1 MSDNSSY
8 TQVQQQQ
15 QTLAQTLSPQQ
26 LLAVQL
32 LEMTTVEI
40 EERVR
45 GEVMDNPALDAVEPD
60 DVQPGEGGDE
70 ATLDDYAAD
79 TYTSADDDYSG
90 NDDIP
95 VASGGGFVPSME
107 GVYSDAVSFG
117 DTLMEQ
123 LGALSLTPEEMAI
136 GEYIIG
142 TLDEDGLLRKP
153 LSEIEDELLIY
164 NNICTTEEQLL
175 SVLKAVQTFEPAGI
189 AARDLQECL
198 LLQLERNAAGRDY
211 SVHKRI
217 LTECYDDFTSKRWAV
232 IPEKL
237 DVPVGECRDA
247 IADIVRLNPRPGAS
261 LTEGLG
267 FSRQQ
272 VMPDF
277 LLDVSDD
284 KVYVSLN
291 NSHIPSL
298 RVNNDFMNML
308 DEQAVGNSAEQR
320 AAAIFLK
327 QKIESAKG
335 FISAVQQR
343 ESTMLGTMRA
353 IASLQKEYFLNGGDE
368 AFLKPM
374 ILEDITRVT
383 GFDISTISRVCNSKY
398 VQTPWS
404 VTPLKYYFSDGVTM
418 VDGTTQSVYEL
429 FRVIQELVDGEDKS
443 NPLTD
448 QLLQEQLTKLG
459 YNVARRTV
467 AKYREQ
473 LNIPVARLRRE

>member
-1 MSDNSSY
+1 MPNNSYSQ
-8 TQVQQQQ
+8 TQQQLQ
-15 QTLAQTLSPQQ
+15 ALAQTLSPQQ

-45 GEVMDNPALDAVEPD
+45 GEVMDNPALEAVEPD
-60 DVQPGEGGDE
+60 EAVVQGDGE
-70 ATLDDYAAD
+70 DDMPEPYLA
-79 TYTSADDDYSG
+79 YADDDYSG

-95 VASGGGFVPSME
+95 VATGGYVPSGE
-107 GVYSDAVSFG
+107 PVYGDVLSFG

-123 LGALSLTPEEMAI
+123 LGELPLTPDEMAI

-164 NNICTTEEQLL
+164 NNISVTEEQLL
-175 SVLKAVQTFEPAGI
+175 TVLKAIQSFEPAGI
-189 AARDLQECL
+189 AARDLRECL
-198 LLQLERNAAGRDY
+198 LLQLERSESARDH
-211 SVHKRI
+211 SLHKRI
-217 LTECYDDFTSKRWAV
+217 LSDYYEDFAGKRWGLIA
-232 IPEKL
+232 EKL
-237 DVPVGECRDA
+237 QVTDEECRDA

-261 LTEGLG
+261 LTEGVGL
-267 FSRQQ
+267 SRQQ

-277 LLDVSDD
+277 ILDVTDD

-291 NSHIPSL
+291 NSHVPSL
-298 RVNNDFMNML
+298 RVNGDFMQML
-308 DEQAVGNSAEQR
+308 GEQAIGGNAEQR
-320 AAAIFLK
+320 AAALFLR
-327 QKIESAKG
+327 QKIDAAKG

-343 ESTMLGTMRA
+343 EMTMLDTMRA
-353 IASLQKEYFLNGGDE
+353 IASVQREYFINGGDE

-374 ILEDITRVT
+374 ILEDIAKMT
-383 GFDISTISRVCNSKY
+383 GYDISTISRVCNSKY

-418 VDGTTQSVYEL
+418 LDGTTQSVYEL
-429 FRVIQELVDGEDKS
+429 FRVIQELVAGEDKS

-448 QLLQEQLTKLG
+448 QALQEILVAQG

-473 LNIPVARLRRE
+473 LHIPVARLRKE

>member
-1 MSDNSSY
+1 MPDNSY
-8 TQVQQQQ
+8 TQIQQQQ
-15 QTLAQTLSPQQ
+15 QTLTQSLSPQQ

-32 LEMTTVEI
+32 LELPTVEI

-45 GEVMDNPALDAVEPD
+45 GEVMDNPALEAVEPD
-60 DVQPGEGGDE
+60 EALSVGSEDVSD
-70 ATLDDYAAD
+70 AY
-79 TYTSADDDYSG
+79 SADADEDYSG

-95 VASGGGFVPSME
+95 VATAGFVPSME
-107 GVYSDAVSFG
+107 ALYGDVVSFG

-123 LGALSLTPEEMAI
+123 LGALSLSPDEMAI
-136 GEYIIG
+136 GEYLIG

-164 NNICTTEEQLL
+164 NNISTTEEQLL
-175 SVLKAVQTFEPAGI
+175 SVLKAIQTFEPAGI

-198 LLQLERNAAGRDY
+198 LLQLERNFAGRDF

-217 LTECYDDFTSKRWAV
+217 LLDCYEEFAGKKWSI
-232 IPEKL
+232 IPDKL
-237 DVPVGECRDA
+237 GISADVCREA

-261 LTEGLG
+261 LAEGVG
-267 FSRQQ
+267 FNRQQ

-277 LLDVSDD
+277 LLDVTDD
-284 KVYVSLN
+284 KVFVSLN

-298 RVNNDFMNML
+298 HVNSDFINML
-308 DEQAVGNSAEQR
+308 DEQAVGGSAEQR
-320 AAAIFLK
+320 AAALFLK

-343 ESTMLGTMRA
+343 EMTMLATMRA
-353 IASLQKEYFLNGGDE
+353 IVSLQKDYFLNGGDE
-368 AFLKPM
+368 SMLKPM
-374 ILEDITRVT
+374 ILEDVSKIT
-383 GFDISTISRVCNSKY
+383 GYDISTTSRVCNSKY

-404 VTPLKYYFSDGVTM
+404 ITPLKYYFSDGVTM
-418 VDGTTQSVYEL
+418 LDGTTQSVYEL
-429 FRVIQELVDGEDKS
+429 YRVMRELIDNEDKS

-448 QLLQEQLTKLG
+448 QMLQEILVEQG
-459 YNVARRTV
+459 YNIARRTV

-473 LNIPVARLRRE
+473 LQIPVARLRKE

>member
-1 MSDNSSY
+1 MSDSSY
-8 TQVQQQQ
+8 SQIQQQQ
-15 QTLAQTLSPQQ
+15 QTLSQTLSPQQ

-60 DVQPGEGGDE
+60 EAMQQGGEDDVEGD
-70 ATLDDYAAD
+70 APDIYSAD
-79 TYTSADDDYSG
+79 ADDDYSG

-95 VASGGGFVPSME
+95 VATGGYVPSME
-107 GVYSDAVSFG
+107 NAYGAVVSFG

-123 LGALSLTPEEMAI
+123 LGALSLSPDEMAI

-164 NNICTTEEQLL
+164 NNISTTQEQLL
-175 SVLKAVQTFEPAGI
+175 SVLKAIQTFDPAGI

-198 LLQLERNAAGRDY
+198 LLQLERNGAGKDY
-211 SVHKRI
+211 ALHKRI
-217 LTECYDDFTSKRWAV
+217 LTECYDDFAGKRWGA

-237 DVPVGECRDA
+237 DVAADECRDA

-261 LTEGLG
+261 LTEGVG

-277 LLDVSDD
+277 LLDIVDD

-291 NSHIPSL
+291 NSHVPSL
-298 RVNNDFMNML
+298 RVNGDFLHML
-308 DEQAVGNSAEQR
+308 DDHAMDGNAEQR
-320 AAAIFLK
+320 AAHLFLK
-327 QKIESAKG
+327 QKIEAAKG
-335 FISAVQQR
+335 FITAVEQR
-343 ESTMLGTMRA
+343 EMTMLATMRA
-353 IASLQKEYFLNGGDE
+353 IATLQKEYFIGGGDE

-374 ILEDITRVT
+374 ILEDISKMT
-383 GFDISTISRVCNSKY
+383 GYDISTISRVCNSKY

-418 VDGTTQSVYEL
+418 ADGTTQSVYEL
-429 FRVIQELVDGEDKS
+429 FRVIQEMVAGEDKS
-443 NPLTD
+443 SPLTD
-448 QLLQEQLTKLG
+448 QALQEMLAAQG

>member
-1 MSDNSSY
+1 MSDN
-8 TQVQQQQ
+8 TQSQIQQQQ
-15 QTLAQTLSPQQ
+15 QTLTQTLSPQQ

-32 LEMTTVEI
+32 LEMTTLEI

-45 GEVMDNPALDAVEPD
+45 GEVMDNPALDAVDAVGADEVQDDVVGDEPD
-60 DVQPGEGGDE
+60 VY
-70 ATLDDYAAD
+70 TAD
-79 TYTSADDDYSG
+79 ADDDYSG

-95 VASGGGFVPSME
+95 VAAGSFVPSME
-107 GVYSDAVSFG
+107 NAYGDVTSFG

-123 LGALSLTPEEMAI
+123 LGALSLSPDEMVI

-164 NNICTTEEQLL
+164 NNIATDERQLRL
-175 SVLKAVQTFEPAGI
+175 VLEAIQSFEPAGI
-189 AARDLQECL
+189 AARDLRECL
-198 LLQLERNAAGRDY
+198 LLQLERNAVGKEC
-211 SVHKRI
+211 SLHKRI
-217 LTECYDDFTSKRWAV
+217 LTECYDDFAGKHWGV

-237 DVPVGECRDA
+237 GVDNDVCREA

-261 LTEGLG
+261 LTEGMG

-277 LLDVSDD
+277 VLDVVDD

-291 NSHIPSL
+291 NAHVPSL
-298 RVNNDFMNML
+298 RVNDDFMHML
-308 DEQAVGNSAEQR
+308 DEQAVGSNAEQR
-320 AAAIFLK
+320 AAALFLR
-327 QKIESAKG
+327 QKIDAAKS
-335 FISAVQQR
+335 FITAVQQR
-343 ESTMLGTMRA
+343 EMTMLSTMRA
-353 IASLQKEYFLNGGDE
+353 IAKLQKEYFLSGGDE
-368 AFLKPM
+368 ALLKPM
-374 ILEDITRVT
+374 ILEDVAKLT
-383 GFDISTISRVCNSKY
+383 GYDISTTSRVCNSKY

-418 VDGTTQSVYEL
+418 ADGTTHSVYEL
-429 FRVIQELVDGEDKS
+429 FRVLQELVDGEDKS

-448 QLLQEQLTKLG
+448 QALQEMLADQG
-459 YNVARRTV
+459 YGIARRTV

>member
-1 MSDNSSY
+1 MADSSY
-8 TQVQQQQ
+8 SQVQQQQ
-15 QTLAQTLSPQQ
+15 QTLSQTLSPQQ

-60 DVQPGEGGDE
+60 EAMPQDEDE
-70 ATLDDYAAD
+70 AAGDVYV
-79 TYTSADDDYSG
+79 SESDDDYSG

-95 VASGGGFVPSME
+95 VAPSGYVPSMDTTY
-107 GVYSDAVSFG
+107 GDVVSFG

-123 LGALSLTPEEMAI
+123 LGALSLSPDEMAI

-164 NNICTTEEQLL
+164 NNISTTEEELL
-175 SVLKAVQTFEPAGI
+175 SVLKAIQSFDPAGI
-189 AARDLQECL
+189 AARDLRECL
-198 LLQLERNAAGRDY
+198 LLQLERNATGKDY
-211 SVHKRI
+211 TVHKRI
-217 LTECYDDFTSKRWAV
+217 LTECYDDFAGKRWAA
-232 IPEKL
+232 IPERL
-237 DVPVGECRDA
+237 DIPADECRDA

-261 LTEGLG
+261 LAEGVG

-277 LLDVSDD
+277 LLDVVDD

-298 RVNNDFMNML
+298 RVNGDFLHML
-308 DEQAVGNSAEQR
+308 DERAMDGNAEQR
-320 AAAIFLK
+320 AAALFLK
-327 QKIESAKG
+327 QKIEAAKG
-335 FISAVQQR
+335 FITAVEQR
-343 ESTMLGTMRA
+343 EMTMLSTMRA
-353 IASLQKEYFLNGGDE
+353 IASVQKEYFVNGGDE

-374 ILEDITRVT
+374 ILEDISKLT
-383 GFDISTISRVCNSKY
+383 GYDISTISRVCNSKF

-418 VDGTTQSVYEL
+418 SDGTTQSVYEL
-429 FRVIQELVDGEDKS
+429 FRVIRELVDAEDKAS
-443 NPLTD
+443 PLTD
-448 QLLQEQLTKLG
+448 QALQEMLVAQG

-473 LNIPVARLRRE
+473 LNIPVARLRKE

>member
-1 MSDNSSY
+1 MTDSSY
-8 TQVQQQQ
+8 SQIQQQQ
-15 QTLAQTLSPQQ
+15 QTLTQTLSPQQ

-40 EERVR
+40 EDRVR
-45 GEVMDNPALDAVEPD
+45 GEVMDNPALDAIEPD
-60 DVQPGEGGDE
+60 ETMQQGGDE
-70 ATLDDYAAD
+70 DDAPDIYSVD
-79 TYTSADDDYSG
+79 TDDDYSG
-90 NDDIP
+90 NDEIP
-95 VASGGGFVPSME
+95 VATGGFVPSME
-107 GVYSDAVSFG
+107 NAYGDVVSFG

-123 LGALSLTPEEMAI
+123 LGALSLSPDEMAI

-164 NNICTTEEQLL
+164 NNLCTDEEQLL
-175 SVLKAVQTFEPAGI
+175 SVLKAIQTFEPAGI
-189 AARDLQECL
+189 AARDLRECL
-198 LLQLERNAAGRDY
+198 LLQLERNAASKDY
-211 SVHKRI
+211 SLHKRI
-217 LTECYDDFTSKRWAV
+217 LTDCYDDFAGKHWGI

-237 DVPVGECRDA
+237 GVDDEECRDA

-261 LTEGLG
+261 LTEGVGL
-267 FSRQQ
+267 SRQQ

-277 LLDVSDD
+277 VLDIVDE

-298 RVNNDFMNML
+298 RVNEDFVHML
-308 DEQAVGNSAEQR
+308 DEQAVGNNAEQR
-320 AAAIFLK
+320 AAALFLK
-327 QKIESAKG
+327 QKIEAAKG
-335 FISAVQQR
+335 FITAVEQR
-343 ESTMLGTMRA
+343 EMTMLATMRA
-353 IASLQKEYFLNGGDE
+353 IVSLQKAYFLSGGDE
-368 AFLKPM
+368 ALLKPM
-374 ILEDITRVT
+374 ILEDVAKVT
-383 GFDISTISRVCNSKY
+383 GYDISTTSRVCNSKY

-418 VDGTTQSVYEL
+418 ADGTTQSVYEL
-429 FRVIQELVDGEDKS
+429 FRVIRELVDAEDKS

-448 QLLQEQLTKLG
+448 QALQEILAEQG